1 MGALEIIDQV
11 PEFARLIALELRK
24 NESPSKD
31 LVSTTKAYE
40 LYGRAWVDRNAKK
53 GLIKPTYR
61 GNKKMYSISE
71 MERIVAKE
79 NTAARLLESKR
90 V

>member
-1 MGALEIIDQV
+1 MSALEIIDQV

-31 LVSTTKAYE
+31 LVTTTKAYE
-40 LYGRAWVDRNAKK
+40 LYGRAWIDRHAER
-53 GLIKPTYR
+53 GSIKPIYR

-71 MERIVAKE
+71 MERVVAKE
-79 NTAARLLESKR
+79 NASAKLVTK
-90 V
+90 